1 MSNLIPPAYGGEFT
15 KGQYCF
21 VLLQITFK
29 KIKMFDN
36 TPSAIERRKKM
47 LGREKIYIAIAEA
60 VAFFAIVA
68 SFYLL
73 VFLVTP

>member
-1 MSNLIPPAYGGEFT
+1 
-15 KGQYCF
+15 
-21 VLLQITFK
+21 
-29 KIKMFDN
+29 MFDN